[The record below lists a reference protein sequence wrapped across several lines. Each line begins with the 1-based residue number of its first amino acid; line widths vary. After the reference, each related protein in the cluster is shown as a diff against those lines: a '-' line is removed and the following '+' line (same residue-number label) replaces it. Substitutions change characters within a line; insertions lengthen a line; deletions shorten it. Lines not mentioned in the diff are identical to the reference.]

1 MDNKTFNFLAL
12 LEVLLLVLFIGL
24 KLTGNIDWSWTWVIS
39 PLWMSGA
46 VTLCLIGLLAMVKF
60 INKKLS

>member
-1 MDNKTFNFLAL
+1 MDNKSFNFIAL

-24 KLTGNIDWSWTWVIS
+24 KLTGSIDWSWMWVIS

-46 VTLCLIGLLAMVKF
+46 VTLCLIGLLAIVKF
-60 INKKLS
+60 ISKKLS